1 MRRRIAMPIR
11 GEIAEIIDKYTVVL
25 NIGRLATV
33 TKGMKFVVYSET
45 EHIFDKSGKD
55 LGVLEISKA
64 ELEVVDVQE
73 NLSIAENTAV
83 RDVASSLDAYK
94 ALRYREQLRVDE
106 KQIRNLAV
114 DMTVVKGDKV
124 RQVS

>member
-1 MRRRIAMPIR
+1 MRRGIAMPIR

-25 NIGRLATV
+25 NIGRLASV
-33 TKGMKFVVYSET
+33 RKGMKFVVYGET

-55 LGVLEISKA
+55 LGVLEIPKA
-64 ELEVVDVQE
+64 ELEVTDVQE

-83 RDVASSLDAYK
+83 RDALALPDLYK
-94 ALRYREQLRVDE
+94 NLRYREQLQVDE
-106 KQIRNLAV
+106 KQVRNLAV

-124 RQVS
+124 REVS